1 MASSSSVVEQT
12 LDRLVPGGGVDQTDA
27 FIPSSTW
34 QGPKPGYYFGTSNEG
49 TGYYK
54 DTQQQAAAAAAALTK
69 TKKKKS
75 VHIAED
81 QNEIKFLLERLEEE
95 NRHVVTIDLT
105 PKGLRAATRS
115 LQTLYQTNLRQRSSS
130 SSSSSSKDPNTYMD
144 SELQLYEQLRGLQ
157 ALAAADPRLYTHLAP
172 LIETLLQLLGHDNT
186 DVCAAVMAVLVEWI
200 DPEVLSET
208 GNDVSSSSS
217 AAMRQLGTT
226 VLRDGWDTMVDN
238 LLRFERDMSEESEDE
253 TLRGMENTLSLMEN
267 LLELDTVLAPTG
279 GLLTLLDAAGD
290 AGPSVAGFMVRNVTI
305 VSWLL
310 TRIQDDT
317 VAEPQRA
324 RCLELL
330 SVLSQ
335 NEDVFEVVPN
345 WASLPALPETVSTA
359 DPDEPPPKKKAKTT
373 STEPLDGIEVLIQVI
388 GRYRKQQPANE
399 VQVEML
405 ENACI
410 AMSSCVSFSD
420 PNMTA
425 FLDAQGVQLVVRCW
439 KERTMAGGVGMKLL
453 DFFGESAVSKRGAE
467 ELVKAGG
474 LRYIF
479 PLLLGTRI
487 PRPVSATGG
496 THVSTKEKREWI
508 HMIKEQIVRVF
519 YALTF
524 QLDDQ
529 SPEEAKARFLAKFVE
544 DDLKYC
550 DRLVELLLEYDE
562 RTRKAEYNFYRSSD
576 VEEETLTEA
585 ELELAALD
593 AKLKGGGDIYHRAAA
608 ITAYVCVHS
617 KRCHERVLRQ
627 LEMKQSG
634 ISLIKAALSE
644 FESFLKSDSRQKEY
658 IHDLLDKV

>member
-1 MASSSSVVEQT
+1 
-12 LDRLVPGGGVDQTDA
+12 
-27 FIPSSTW
+27 
-34 QGPKPGYYFGTSNEG
+34 
-49 TGYYK
+49 
-54 DTQQQAAAAAAALTK
+54 
-69 TKKKKS
+69 
-75 VHIAED
+75 
-81 QNEIKFLLERLEEE
+81 
-95 NRHVVTIDLT
+95 
-105 PKGLRAATRS
+105 
-115 LQTLYQTNLRQRSSS
+115 
-130 SSSSSSKDPNTYMD
+130 
-144 SELQLYEQLRGLQ
+144 
-157 ALAAADPRLYTHLAP
+157 
-172 LIETLLQLLGHDNT
+172 
-186 DVCAAVMAVLVEWI
+186 
-200 DPEVLSET
+200 
-208 GNDVSSSSS
+208 
-217 AAMRQLGTT
+217 
-226 VLRDGWDTMVDN
+226 
-238 LLRFERDMSEESEDE
+238 
-253 TLRGMENTLSLMEN
+253 
-267 LLELDTVLAPTG
+267 
-279 GLLTLLDAAGD
+279 
-290 AGPSVAGFMVRNVTI
+290 
-305 VSWLL
+305 
-310 TRIQDDT
+310 
-317 VAEPQRA
+317 
-324 RCLELL
+324 
-330 SVLSQ
+330 
-335 NEDVFEVVPN
+335 
-345 WASLPALPETVSTA
+345 
-359 DPDEPPPKKKAKTT
+359 
-373 STEPLDGIEVLIQVI
+373 
-388 GRYRKQQPANE
+388 
-399 VQVEML
+399 
-405 ENACI
+405 
-410 AMSSCVSFSD
+410 
-420 PNMTA
+420 
-425 FLDAQGVQLVVRCW
+425 
-439 KERTMAGGVGMKLL
+439 MAGGVGMKLL